1 MPSSSNLSSRKRKYS
16 GRGGGNNNNNKSG
29 RGRPTTTSASSYSSR
44 TNPKRGGPGILFTCE
59 TTREVKCQR
68 EGLEILEYYLQSMNR
83 GNDDDDDKDNRGVA
97 ATALPS
103 TVVDNDDDDNKNTK
117 PSPSSSVPLSLEE
130 ELKQLKSKASKGGNY
145 NYDNNGNKSS
155 FGVYD
160 TGCRGSVF
168 VICTLPNCEL
178 IEPIQTEY
186 QKAKILAEQQQKND
200 DDMTNDRT
208 KAATTT
214 TNDEESES
222 NNKNN
227 NNDQDVPTKKKPKID
242 KVSTKE
248 TSVIATPWDP
258 IATVDA
264 ILADRTSGK
273 SNVGIPSSRFITR
286 IIPIQATCFASEEE
300 LRLTCEN
307 LLPKYLPKDTKTFA
321 IVMKRRNCERLKR
334 DAIIDIIANIVVGL
348 VPKCKAQ
355 MDKPEITITVEICR
369 TLCGISVVK
378 NYDQYKNFNLF
389 SLTEH
394 SGVDSCSSSTK
405 NNHE

>member
-1 MPSSSNLSSRKRKYS
+1 MPSSSNLSSKKRKYS

-29 RGRPTTTSASSYSSR
+29 RGRPTTTASSYSSR

-68 EGLEILEYYLQSMNR
+68 EGLEILEYYLQSMNQ
-83 GNDDDDDKDNRGVA
+83 GNDDGDDKDSKGVAA

-103 TVVDNDDDDNKNTK
+103 TVVDNDDNNKNTK
-117 PSPSSSVPLSLEE
+117 PSSSSSVPLSLEE

-145 NYDNNGNKSS
+145 NSNGNKSS

-186 QKAKILAEQQQKND
+186 QKAKILAEQQQKDD
-200 DDMTNDRT
+200 DDMTNER
-208 KAATTT
+208 KEAATTT
-214 TNDEESES
+214 TTPNDEESES
-222 NNKNN
+222 SNI
-227 NNDQDVPTKKKPKID
+227 NDQVVPTKKKPKID
-242 KVSTKE
+242 MVSSKE
-248 TSVIATPWDP
+248 TSVAATIWDP

-264 ILADRTSGK
+264 ILADWTSGK

-300 LRLTCEN
+300 LRLTCEK

-394 SGVDSCSSSTK
+394 SGVDSGSNSTK